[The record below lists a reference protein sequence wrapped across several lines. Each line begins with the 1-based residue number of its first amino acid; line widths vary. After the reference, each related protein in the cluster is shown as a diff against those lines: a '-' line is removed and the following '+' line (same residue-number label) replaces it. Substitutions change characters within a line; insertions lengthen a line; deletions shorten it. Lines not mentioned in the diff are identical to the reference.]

1 LVLAVENLPAEAR
14 IADASPAAL
23 APNGIDRNV
32 EQFCCLVFADELGKA
47 RDRCMPDVAGVRAG
61 ILLEVVPRALHE
73 RQACPRR
80 RTNQQKPSRRP
91 AAFRA
96 ASRSVACSCEASRR
110 GKTCGVRLPSRYPPS
125 AGWELRGALCSHR
138 ALPCT
143 ANYRTYM
150 PEGGSHGNPAPQTA
164 RRP

>member
-1 LVLAVENLPAEAR
+1 MVLAVENLPAEAR

-23 APNGIDRNV
+23 APNGIDRDV

-47 RDRCMPDVAGVRAG
+47 RARCIADVASVGAG

-73 RQACPRR
+73 RQAWPRQ

-110 GKTCGVRLPSRYPPS
+110 GKTCGVRLASQYPPS
-125 AGWELRGALCSHR
+125 PGRELRAPCAVTSAMHGK
-138 ALPCT
+138 LPYT
-143 ANYRTYM
+143 YAN
-150 PEGGSHGNPAPQTA
+150 EGGSHGNPSPQTA